1 MDLIIFPH
9 HRPFPFTNTGCYCYQ
24 RLFGCHGLC
33 FDLRASIPGMGCQD
47 VEGNGKGKGSGFY
60 VGGPNQT
67 MDLNQLN
74 AMLFFLQKHIVS
86 AYNK

>member
-1 MDLIIFPH
+1 MDRIIFRH
-9 HRPFPFTNTGCYCYQ
+9 HWPLTCTNTGFYCCQ
-24 RLFGCHGLC
+24 RSFGCHGLC
-33 FDLRASIPGMGCQD
+33 FDLRASILGMGCQD
-47 VEGNGKGKGSGFY
+47 VEGNGKWKGSGFY